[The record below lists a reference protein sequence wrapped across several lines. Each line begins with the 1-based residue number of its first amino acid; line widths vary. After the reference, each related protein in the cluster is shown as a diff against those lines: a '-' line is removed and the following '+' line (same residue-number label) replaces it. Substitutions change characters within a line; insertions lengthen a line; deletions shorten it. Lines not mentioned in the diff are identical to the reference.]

1 MKGISHFLSGEEY
14 VRKIELKL
22 SKYLDVCNFFFSLYD
37 EMCYGRNESIQMIG
51 RFHYINGHSKS
62 FVFHKHLFSF
72 CRTIWKIYRWI
83 LIIRTC
89 LEVNLYQSPMNEF
102 SVLRRK
108 FHVAMLH
115 AERNPKEKHNSI
127 GLFVFLVDKY
137 SLFLN
142 NSCWAMCDDIRP
154 KIKVELF
161 LSP

>member
-1 MKGISHFLSGEEY
+1 MEGISGEKY

-22 SKYLDVCNFFFSLYD
+22 SKYLDVCNFFSLDTMKCATD

-89 LEVNLYQSPMNEF
+89 LEVNLCHSPMNVNF
-102 SVLRRK
+102 IWNSMDGWSFRS
-108 FHVAMLH
+108 
-115 AERNPKEKHNSI
+115 AEEN
-127 GLFVFLVDKY
+127 
-137 SLFLN
+137 
-142 NSCWAMCDDIRP
+142 
-154 KIKVELF
+154 F
-161 LSP
+161 LSQCYKRKEIQRKNKI